1 MGAGVPSLLRR
12 SRGSTAVALVVAC
25 WFAGPADAVSLPAD
39 VPAAPESVA
48 SAPPLPTPDLTPAAA
63 PLQATAGDASS
74 SVERVVAAAAD
85 TLAGGAEPA
94 VDAAMHAAPV
104 ASAPPATPRTHAAPG
119 GPPARAARRESRP
132 PAEPRGRGDRHVGG
146 PAESLKA
153 SAQALVSPPRGA
165 PAAAASPSTAGS
177 ADTVP
182 EAPSGLDPLSGGSV
196 SGASPSLLLGGL
208 AVLLTALLL
217 AGPALRRR
225 LPSRPALCWPAAF
238 VPLLE
243 RPG

>member
-1 MGAGVPSLLRR
+1 MLRR
-12 SRGSTAVALVVAC
+12 SRGSTAVALAAVC

-39 VPAAPESVA
+39 VPAAAPESVA

-94 VDAAMHAAPV
+94 VDAVMHAAPV
-104 ASAPPATPRTHAAPG
+104 ASAPPATPRFHAAAG

-132 PAEPRGRGDRHVGG
+132 PAEARGRGDRHAVGL
-146 PAESLKA
+146 PAKPMEA
-153 SAQALVSPPRGA
+153 SAQALPSVPRGA
-165 PAAAASPSTAGS
+165 HAAAASPSAAGS

-182 EAPSGLDPLSGGSV
+182 EAPSGLDPLSGAAV
-196 SGASPSLLLGGL
+196 SGASASLLLGGL

-225 LPSRPALCWPAAF
+225 LPSRSAVCWPAAF